1 MLNAIAKL
9 QESYPGWEGTKALT
23 LLVCHPNEAIPAA
36 ILERCLNQGI
46 SPREA
51 QTSLFRLAPIRMTDD
66 KTLRAVKNRLN
77 TLMNVEAS
85 SRSLEVEASSRSL
98 KVEASSRSLKVEA
111 SCRSLKVEA
120 SSRSLINK
128 RQDDASTSEI
138 AALTAYLKETT
149 LPTGKIKC
157 FGDDDTKAYRRLW
170 AAINRLLKKAEADGH
185 SEAVAIIKANLKQGK
200 MFRWSSPFL

>member
-9 QESYPGWEGTKALT
+9 QENYPGWEGTKALT

-36 ILERCLNQGI
+36 TLERCLNQGI
-46 SPREA
+46 SPSEA

-98 KVEASSRSLKVEA
+98 EVEASS
-111 SCRSLKVEA
+111 RSLKVEA

-157 FGDDDTKAYRRLW
+157 FGDDDTKAYRRIW